1 MRKRGYFLFGNILF
15 SFGIGF
21 GLGAVES
28 LILVSMYDVIPIMKI
43 RNKADAMQFA
53 INTTLQY
60 RCGEGNEGN
69 EGNKVDYEEAEKLFN
84 FICDHVEFPEDDT
97 KRMTDGVM
105 TMLESLLQKEVV

>member
-1 MRKRGYFLFGNILF
+1 
-15 SFGIGF
+15 
-21 GLGAVES
+21 
-28 LILVSMYDVIPIMKI
+28 MKI

-60 RCGEGNEGN
+60 RCG